1 MKNRFLRRIVSIL
14 MLSFVTIQATACNRE
29 AGVNGPTPGTES
41 TPTVAL
47 SAGDKTTPNTSSPG
61 ETATGTPTVTSA
73 PDTSETVPPAE
84 ATPLPPD
91 PLAPP
96 QFSAEGGFYDELF
109 NLTLSSAPGNTVYY
123 TLDGS
128 DPRTSDT
135 AMEYTSG
142 ILIYDNT
149 DEPNV
154 YSALKDITLY
164 DYNPPKFNVDKGIVI
179 RAVAK
184 TPEGEYG
191 EPAINSYFVGKTED
205 YYSDMRVISM
215 VTDGDYLFNPDTGAY
230 MVGSDYYEW
239 LYSDDYEQK
248 DAGDVGN
255 PTNYN
260 KDGRES
266 EFPVTIQ
273 VFENGKSAYTAD
285 VGARISGNW
294 SRGFVQKS
302 IRLYAREEYGTKK
315 MKYAF
320 FEGLTDING
329 NPIDK
334 FDKVTLWNGGNDAE
348 TLHFRDAFIQDAAK
362 DLAVDTMA
370 SEPYLLFINGE
381 FWGFYLLRE
390 KVEDDYIRSHYG
402 IDKADVAVI
411 KNGSLDSGTEEDH
424 SDYWN
429 ICHLVTESDMTLDEN
444 YEEFCSSIDL
454 QSFMDYMAVETYVN
468 NNDWANGYT
477 NNWIV
482 WRSKTVHPDIPEAD
496 GKWRFVFY
504 DLDISSGLYGS
515 TETSFRYDSLNT
527 NSVDGSNFNLPAMLR
542 SLIKNDTFR
551 QAFYDNYNR
560 IIDTTFAPDI
570 VAAKLNQYTDAYKE
584 ATQAGYLRFGLEW
597 AANGYDSNIAD
608 LRTFFERRPTYAKR
622 YLDAF
627 VGKESDFTESYSEN
641 MLSDT
646 VTWSYYGDADFH
658 ADASDNSFRVS
669 VPQVTKNSW
678 DIQSQSRKLTLEKGC
693 EYKLSF
699 DASSSENSKLEL
711 GGNRRD
717 GDDWPNCFWDSK
729 QLTTE
734 LEHYETYFI
743 MEQNTHPDWKIY
755 FNFGSGTGE
764 YVIKNATLTKVE
776 Q

>member
-1 MKNRFLRRIVSIL
+1 MQIMRTRFLRLTLCIL
-14 MLSFVTIQATACNRE
+14 ILSFATTQLMACNK
-29 AGVNGPTPGTES
+29 GNGEPSAVTES
-41 TPTVAL
+41 TDAV
-47 SAGDKTTPNTSSPG
+47 TP
-61 ETATGTPTVTSA
+61 
-73 PDTSETVPPAE
+73 PPE

-91 PLAPP
+91 PLSPP
-96 QFSAEGGFYDELF
+96 QFSTDGGFYDELF
-109 NLTLSSAPGNTVYY
+109 TLTLSSVPGNTVFY
-123 TLDGS
+123 TTDGS

-135 AMEYTSG
+135 AMEYTAG

-154 YSALKDITLY
+154 YSAIKDITLY
-164 DYNPPKFNVDKGIVI
+164 DYNPPDFNVDKGIII

-184 TPEGEYG
+184 TPTGEYG
-191 EPAINSYFVGKTED
+191 ELATQSYFVGKTED
-205 YYSDMRVISM
+205 YYSDLRVISL
-215 VTDGDYLFNPDTGAY
+215 VTDSNNLFDPNTGAY
-230 MVGSDYYEW
+230 MVGNHYYEW
-239 LYSDDYEQK
+239 LNSDDFYPM
-248 DAGDVGN
+248 DDGDVNN

-273 VFENGKSAYTAD
+273 VFEDGKPAYTAD

-302 IRLYAREEYGTKK
+302 IRLYARKEYGTKK
-315 MKYAF
+315 MEYTF
-320 FEGLTDING
+320 FDGLTDING

-348 TLHFRDAFIQDAAK
+348 TLHFRDAFIQDLAE

-390 KVEDDYIRSHYG
+390 KVEDDYIKSHYG
-402 IDKADVAVI
+402 LDKADIALI
-411 KNGSLDSGTEEDH
+411 KNGSLDAGTEED
-424 SDYWN
+424 SDDYWN
-429 ICHLVTESDMTLDEN
+429 FCKWVADADMTDSRN
-444 YEEFCSSIDL
+444 YMEFCSKMDL

-468 NNDWANGYT
+468 NSDWANGYT

-504 DLDISSGLYGS
+504 DMDITSGLYGS

-527 NSVDGSNFNLPAMLR
+527 NYVEGTSFNLPAMLQ
-542 SLIKNDTFR
+542 SLKKNDDFR
-551 QAFYDNYNR
+551 EAFYENYNR
-560 IIDTTFAPDI
+560 IIDTTFAPDT
-570 VAAKLNQYTDAYKE
+570 VNAKLNQYATAYKD
-584 ATQAGYLRFGLEW
+584 ATQAGFLRFGLEW
-597 AANGYDSNIAD
+597 AANGYDSNISD

-622 YLDAF
+622 YLDVF
-627 VGKESDFTESYSEN
+627 VGKESDYAEKYSEN
-641 MLSDT
+641 ILSDT
-646 VTWSYYGDADFH
+646 VTWSYYGEADFS
-658 ADASDNSFRVS
+658 ADDSDNSFRVY
-669 VPQVTKNSW
+669 VPQLTVNAW
-678 DIQSQSRKLTLEKGC
+678 DIQSQSKKLTLEKGC

-699 DASSSENSKLEL
+699 DASNSEGSKMEL

-729 QLTTE
+729 ELTTE
-734 LEHYETYFI
+734 LTHYETYFI
-743 MEQNTHPDWKIY
+743 MEHDTQSDWKIY
-755 FNFGSGTGE
+755 FNFGCGTGD
-764 YVIKNATLTKVE
+764 YIIKNATLTKVE
-776 Q
+776 

>member
-1 MKNRFLRRIVSIL
+1 MHKKRTRFFRRILCIL
-14 MLSFVTIQATACNRE
+14 TLSFVTTQLTACNKE
-29 AGVNGPTPGTES
+29 NNQPTTHTES
-41 TPTVAL
+41 TPTIAL
-47 SAGDKTTPNTSSPG
+47 PANAMSDSNDKMSPNNPETS
-61 ETATGTPTVTSA
+61 VT
-73 PDTSETVPPAE
+73 DRPAE
-84 ATPLPPD
+84 VTPLPPD

-109 NLTLSSAPGNTVYY
+109 PLTLSSVPGNTIYY

-135 AMEYTSG
+135 AIEYTSG
-142 ILIYDNT
+142 ILIFDNT

-164 DYNPPKFNVDKGIVI
+164 NYNPPKFNIDKGIVI

-184 TPEGEYG
+184 TPNGEYG
-191 EPAINSYFVGKTED
+191 EPAVNSYFVGKTED
-205 YYSDMRVISM
+205 YYSDLRVISM
-215 VTDGDYLFNPDTGAY
+215 VTDSDYLFDPDTGAY
-230 MVGSDYYEW
+230 MIGSEYYEW
-239 LYSDDYEQK
+239 LNSDDYEPK
-248 DAGDVGN
+248 DDGDVNN

-260 KDGRES
+260 KDGKES

-273 VFENGKSAYTAD
+273 VFEDGKSAYTAN

-302 IRLYAREEYGTKK
+302 IRLYARKEYGTSK
-315 MKYAF
+315 MEYAF
-320 FEGLTDING
+320 FDGLTDING
-329 NPIDK
+329 KLIDK

-348 TLHFRDAFIQDAAK
+348 TLHFRDAFIQDLAEG
-362 DLAVDTMA
+362 LAVDNMA

-390 KVEDDYIRSHYG
+390 KVEDYYIQSHYN
-402 IDKADVAVI
+402 IEKEDIVVI

-424 SDYWN
+424 TDYWN
-429 ICHLVTESDMTLDEN
+429 FCKWVSEADMTQGEN
-444 YEEFCSSIDL
+444 YKEFCSKMDL

-468 NNDWANGYT
+468 NTDWANGYM

-482 WRSKTVHPDIPEAD
+482 WRTKTIHPDIPEAD

-504 DLDISSGLYGS
+504 DMDISSGLYGS

-527 NSVDGSNFNLPAMLR
+527 NYVDSTSFNLPAMLQ
-542 SLIKNDTFR
+542 SLKKNPDFR
-551 QAFYDNYNR
+551 QTFYENYNH
-560 IIDTTFAPDI
+560 IIDTVFAPDTVNTKI
-570 VAAKLNQYTDAYKE
+570 EQYANAYKE
-584 ATQAGYLRFGLEW
+584 ASQAGFMRFGLDW
-597 AANGYDSNIAD
+597 VANGYDSNIAD
-608 LRTFFERRPTYAKR
+608 LRTFFERRPKYAKQ

-627 VGKESDFTESYSEN
+627 CGKETDYAETYSEN
-641 MLSDT
+641 MLTDT
-646 VTWSYYGDADFH
+646 VTWSYYGDATFS
-658 ADASDNSFRVS
+658 ADASDNSFHVS
-669 VPQVTKNSW
+669 VPQKTKNSW

-699 DASSSENSKLEL
+699 DASNSKGSQLDL

-717 GDDWPNCFWDSK
+717 GDNWPNCFWDSK

-743 MEQNTHPDWKIY
+743 MNHDTHPDWKIY
-755 FNFGSGTGE
+755 FSFGCGSGD

-776 Q
+776 

>member
-1 MKNRFLRRIVSIL
+1 MMGTLIL
-14 MLSFVTIQATACNRE
+14 FWVTTGLTACNTKTV
-29 AGVNGPTPGTES
+29 APGTTT
-41 TPTVAL
+41 TPTVPPSDHAVDVPL
-47 SAGDKTTPNTSSPG
+47 
-61 ETATGTPTVTSA
+61 VTKQ
-73 PDTSETVPPAE
+73 PE

-96 QFSAEGGFYDELF
+96 EFSAEGGFYDELF
-109 NLTLSSAPGNTVYY
+109 TLTLSSVPGNTVYY
-123 TLDGS
+123 TTDGS

-135 AMEYTSG
+135 AMEYTTG

-154 YSALKDITLY
+154 YSALKDISLY
-164 DYNPPKFNVDKGIVI
+164 DYNPPQFNVDKGIII

-191 EPAINSYFVGKTED
+191 EPAIQSYFVGKTED
-205 YYSDMRVISM
+205 YYSDLRVISL
-215 VTDGDYLFNPDTGAY
+215 VTDSDNLFDPDTGAY
-230 MVGSDYYEW
+230 MVGSDYYKW
-239 LYSDDYEQK
+239 LSSDDFYQMDDG
-248 DAGDVGN
+248 DANN

-260 KDGRES
+260 KDGKES

-273 VFENGKSAYTAD
+273 VFENGKTAYTAD

-302 IRLYAREEYGTKK
+302 IRLYARKEYGTSK
-315 MKYAF
+315 MSYAF

-329 NPIDK
+329 NTIDK

-348 TLHFRDAFIQDAAK
+348 TLHFRDAFIQDLAK

-390 KVEDDYIRSHYG
+390 KVEDNYIRSHYG
-402 IDKADVAVI
+402 LDKTDVALI
-411 KNGSLDSGTEEDH
+411 KNGSLDSGTEED
-424 SDYWN
+424 SDDYWN
-429 ICHLVTESDMTLDEN
+429 LCKWVAEADMTDSRN
-444 YEEFCSSIDL
+444 YTEFCSKMDL

-468 NNDWANGYT
+468 NSDWANGYT

-527 NSVDGSNFNLPAMLR
+527 NYVDSSSYNLPAMLQ
-542 SLIKNDTFR
+542 SLKKNDDFR
-551 QAFYDNYNR
+551 EAFYENYNR
-560 IIDTTFAPDI
+560 IIDTVFAPDR
-570 VAAKLNQYTDAYKE
+570 VNAKLNQYAEAYKE
-584 ATQAGYLRFGLEW
+584 ATQDGFLRFGRDW
-597 AANGYDSNIAD
+597 AANGYDSNISD

-627 VGKESDFTESYSEN
+627 IGKESDYAETHSEN
-641 MLSDT
+641 ILSDT
-646 VTWSYYGDADFH
+646 VTWSYYGDADFS
-658 ADASDNSFRVS
+658 ADASDNSFHVY
-669 VPQVTKNSW
+669 VPQTTVNSW
-678 DIQSQSRKLTLEKGC
+678 DIQSQSKKLTLEKGC

-699 DASSSENSKLEL
+699 DASNSEGARLDL

-729 QLTTE
+729 DLTTE
-734 LEHYETYFI
+734 LSHYETYFI
-743 MEQNTHPDWKIY
+743 MNHDTYSDWKIY
-755 FNFGSGTGE
+755 FSFGCGTGE

-776 Q
+776 

>member
-1 MKNRFLRRIVSIL
+1 MKNRFLRRIVTIL
-14 MLSFVTIQATACNRE
+14 VLSFVIIQSAACNRE
-29 AGVNGPTPGTES
+29 ADGNEAGTGTTPSPTAVLSPEES
-41 TPTVAL
+41 NTPPDSSGQATPTA
-47 SAGDKTTPNTSSPG
+47 AP
-61 ETATGTPTVTSA
+61 AVTEA
-73 PDTSETVPPAE
+73 PA
-84 ATPLPPD
+84 D

-96 QFSAEGGFYDELF
+96 QFSAEGGFYDDLF
-109 NLTLSSAPGNTVYY
+109 TLTLSSVPGNTVYY
-123 TLDGS
+123 TTDGS

-135 AMEYTSG
+135 AVEYTSD

-164 DYNPPKFNVDKGIVI
+164 DYNPPQFNVDKGIII

-191 EPAINSYFVGKTED
+191 AVAANSYFVGKTED
-205 YYSDMRVISM
+205 YYSDLRVISL
-215 VTDGDYLFNPDTGAY
+215 VTDGDYLFDPDTGAY
-230 MVGSDYYEW
+230 MVGSGYYEW
-239 LYSDDYEQK
+239 TNSDAYEQK
-248 DAGDVGN
+248 DDGDVNN

-260 KDGRES
+260 KDGKES

-294 SRGFVQKS
+294 SRSFVQKS

-315 MKYAF
+315 MNYAF

-329 NPIDK
+329 NLIEK

-348 TLHFRDAFIQDAAK
+348 TLHFRDAFIQDLAEG
-362 DLAVDTMA
+362 LAVDTMA

-390 KVEDDYIRSHYG
+390 KAEDYYIQSHYG
-402 IDKADVAVI
+402 IDKADVALI
-411 KNGSLDSGTEEDH
+411 KNGSLDSGTEED
-424 SDYWN
+424 SNDFWSFCN
-429 ICHLVTESDMTLDEN
+429 WVTKADMTRDSN
-444 YEEFCSSIDL
+444 YMEFCSKMDL
-454 QSFMDYMAVETYVN
+454 QSFMDYMTVETYVN

-482 WRSKTVHPDIPEAD
+482 WRSKTVNPDISKSD

-504 DLDISSGLYGS
+504 DTDISSGLYGS
-515 TETSFRYDSLNT
+515 TETSFRYDSLNSI
-527 NSVDGSNFNLPAMLR
+527 SVDGSGFNSPAMLR
-542 SLIKNDTFR
+542 NLLKNDTFC

-560 IIDTTFAPDI
+560 IIDTAFASDT
-570 VAAKLNQYTDAYKE
+570 VNAKLNQYADAYRE
-584 ATQAGYLRFGLEW
+584 ATQTSYLRFGLDW
-597 AANGYDSNIAD
+597 AANGYDSNISD
-608 LRTFFERRPTYAKR
+608 LRTFFERRPNYAKR

-627 VGKESDFTESYSEN
+627 VGKESDYAETYSEN

-646 VTWSYYGDADFH
+646 VTWSYYGDAAFN
-658 ADASDNSFRVS
+658 ADTSDNSFRVV
-669 VPQVTKNSW
+669 VPQITENSW
-678 DIQSQSRKLTLEKGC
+678 DIQCQSKKLTLEKGC

-699 DASSSENSKLEL
+699 DASNSEGSKLEL

-729 QLTTE
+729 DITSE
-734 LEHYETYFI
+734 LAHYETYFI
-743 MEQNTHPDWKIY
+743 MEHDTHPDWKIY
-755 FNFGSGTGE
+755 FNFGCGTGE

>member
-1 MKNRFLRRIVSIL
+1 MQIRRTVFLPFMMCIL
-14 MLSFVTIQATACNRE
+14 ILSFVATQMTACNKSDSNP
-29 AGVNGPTPGTES
+29 ASGT
-41 TPTVAL
+41 
-47 SAGDKTTPNTSSPG
+47 
-61 ETATGTPTVTSA
+61 
-73 PDTSETVPPAE
+73 ETVPTSAVSGTGTIVQDKHPDDSGGNITVTPVPE
-84 ATPLPPD
+84 TTPLLPD
-91 PLAPP
+91 PSAPP
-96 QFSAEGGFYDELF
+96 VFSTAGGFYDTGF
-109 NLTLSSAPGNTVYY
+109 PLTLSSVPDNIIYY
-123 TLDGS
+123 TTDGS

-135 AMEYTSG
+135 AREYTKS
-142 ILIYDNT
+142 IFIYNNT

-164 DYNPPKFNVDKGIVI
+164 DYTPPEFNVDKGMVI

-191 EPAINSYFVGKTED
+191 AVAVNSYFIGQTEN
-205 YYSDMRVISM
+205 YYSDLRVISL
-215 VTDGDYLFNPDTGAY
+215 VTDGDYLFHPDTGAY
-230 MVGSDYYEW
+230 MVGSEYYEW
-239 LYSDDYEQK
+239 LDSDDYEPK
-248 DAGDVGN
+248 DDGDIAN

-273 VFENGKSAYTAD
+273 VFENGTSAYTAD

-315 MKYAF
+315 MNYAF
-320 FEGLTDING
+320 FDGLTDING
-329 NPIDK
+329 NLIEK

-348 TLHFRDAFIQDAAK
+348 TLHFRDAFIQDLAK
-362 DLAVDTMA
+362 DSAVGTMA
-370 SEPYLLFINGE
+370 AEPYLLFINGE
-381 FWGFYLLRE
+381 FWGFYMLRE
-390 KVEDDYIRSHYG
+390 KVEDYYIQSHYN
-402 IDKADVAVI
+402 IDKAEVALI
-411 KNGSLDSGTEEDH
+411 KNGSLDSGTEEDL

-429 ICHLVTESDMTLDEN
+429 FCKWVSEADMTDSRN
-444 YEEFCSSIDL
+444 YAEFCSKMDL

-468 NNDWANGYT
+468 NSDWANGYT

-482 WRSKTVHPDIPEAD
+482 WRTNTTHPDIPEAD

-527 NSVDGSNFNLPAMLR
+527 NYVDSTSFNLPAMLQN
-542 SLIKNDTFR
+542 LKNNDGFR
-551 QAFYDNYNR
+551 QAFYDNYHR
-560 IIDTTFAPDI
+560 IISTTFAPDT
-570 VAAKLNQYTDAYKE
+570 VNAKLKQYADAYKE
-584 ATQAGYLRFGLEW
+584 ATQAGFLRFGRDW
-597 AANGYDSNIAD
+597 AADGYDSNISD

-627 VGKESDFTESYSEN
+627 VGKESDYAENYSEN
-641 MLSDT
+641 ILSDA
-646 VTWSYYGDADFH
+646 VTWSYYGDADFR
-658 ADASDNSFRVS
+658 ADDSDNSFHVYVS
-669 VPQVTKNSW
+669 HITVNTW
-678 DIQSQSRKLTLEKGC
+678 DIQSQSKKLTLEKGC

-699 DASSSENSKLEL
+699 DASNSTGSKLEL

-743 MEQNTHPDWKIY
+743 MNHETQSDWKIY
-755 FNFGSGTGE
+755 FNFGCGTGD

-776 Q
+776 